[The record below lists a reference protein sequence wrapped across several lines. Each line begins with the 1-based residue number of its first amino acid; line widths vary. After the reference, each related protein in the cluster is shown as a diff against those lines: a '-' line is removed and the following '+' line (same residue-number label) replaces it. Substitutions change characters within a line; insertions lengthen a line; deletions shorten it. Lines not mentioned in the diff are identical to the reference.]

1 MTRNSYRAA
10 FERLRADFTEARQ
23 AGAEAETVE
32 RSCRALDAF
41 VASMASDPRKLRWVA
56 EESPSCAAEIQQ
68 WAAQISMPRQVLDP
82 THDGAY
88 ARLWAA
94 SLGDETLG
102 MLRAVLQAESARRP
116 LPRR

>member
-10 FERLRADFTEARQ
+10 FERLRADFVESQQ

-32 RSCRALDAF
+32 RSCHALDAF
-41 VASMASDPRKLRWVA
+41 VASMVSDPRKLRWVA

-68 WAAQISMPRQVLDP
+68 WAAQIAMPRQVLDP

-94 SLGDETLG
+94 SLGDDALG
-102 MLRAVLQAESARRP
+102 MLRAVLQAEAARRP
-116 LPRR
+116 QARR